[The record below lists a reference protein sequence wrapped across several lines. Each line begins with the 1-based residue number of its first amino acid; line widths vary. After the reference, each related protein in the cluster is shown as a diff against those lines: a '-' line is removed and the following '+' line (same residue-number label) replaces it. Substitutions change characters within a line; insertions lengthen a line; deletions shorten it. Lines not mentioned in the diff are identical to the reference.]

1 MWLSFSSPFHF
12 PVSSLWCS
20 FFSLCIRCPTAHGD
34 SAWRALPGNTAGLAW
49 GSAPAA
55 CSCWDA
61 HPTFPAAI
69 TKARA
74 PSDTTEAHTIPVT
87 TDATQAGASCSGASL
102 RGHQEETHLW
112 KGACVLHACIH
123 VCVCVC
129 VCVCVRACMRACV
142 LVGACVPAWMCVLV
156 CEWAYRFTKV
166 CLWFSLLPALD
177 RVAEGSDS
185 LRTKAGSWMSP
196 KLWESP

>member
-69 TKARA
+69 TKART

-102 RGHQEETHLW
+102 CGHQEETHLW
-112 KGACVLHACIH
+112 KGACVLHGCIH
-123 VCVCVC
+123 VCVCVRA
-129 VCVCVRACMRACV
+129 CVRACVRSSGCVCAC
-142 LVGACVPAWMCVLV
+142 LDV
-156 CEWAYRFTKV
+156 CASVWVSIQIYKG
-166 CLWFSLLPALD
+166 LWFSLLPALD

-185 LRTKAGSWMSP
+185 LRTKAGSWMSS